1 MSGAMSVRTRVIAV
15 VGSVLA
21 VGLWAIANLGAW
33 EGADAQAVAAN
44 LPNVVTVGFA
54 VGASLYCA
62 TRFAASEPVR
72 KQWLFI
78 ALGTGAFFIGDV
90 MWAFYDIAL
99 GQEAPFPGLPDAAY
113 LAMYPLLGVAM
124 FSAVASFRQLF
135 DMRSSLTIAALVA
148 VGATAG
154 LYFGVGRAIIAD
166 TEMTSLQTAL
176 SLLYPL
182 ADVWLLLFP
191 VLALLITAVKM
202 RAGSLVRPWW
212 LVVVAV
218 LLIFSADVLFT
229 VATWN
234 GTYGGANIID
244 LGWTLGFTLLAV
256 AASVA
261 VDVLVVPTSKQ
272 VS

>member
-1 MSGAMSVRTRVIAV
+1 MIAV
-15 VGSVLA
+15 VGSVMA
-21 VGLWAIANLGAW
+21 IGLWALANRGAW
-33 EGADAQAVAAN
+33 EGATAEAVAAN
-44 LPNVVTVGFA
+44 LPNIATVGFA
-54 VGASLYCA
+54 FAASLYCA
-62 TRFAASEPVR
+62 TRFATGEPVK

-90 MWAFYDIAL
+90 IWGFYDIAL
-99 GQEAPFPGLPDAAY
+99 GQEAPFPGLPDIAY

-124 FSAVASFRQLF
+124 FAAVASFRQLF
-135 DMRSSLTIAALVA
+135 DMRNSLTIAALVA
-148 VGATAG
+148 VATTAG

-166 TEMTSLQTAL
+166 PEMTTLQTAL

-212 LVVVAV
+212 LVVAAV

-229 VATWN
+229 VATWG
-234 GTYGGANIID
+234 GTYGGANVID
-244 LGWTLGFTLLAV
+244 LGWSLGFTLLAV

-261 VDVLVVPTSKQ
+261 VDVLVVPASKR